1 MSTTRTP
8 SPKKA
13 RVSVEEAQAEGISP
27 EVFRRRW
34 GILAVLCTTLLTVVL
49 ANSSLNLALPSLA
62 RDLGATQLDLTWI
75 VESFTL
81 VFASLL
87 MVAAGISDRYGRARL
102 MIIGLAVYALAATY
116 AALFAGSATE
126 VIGSRAAM
134 GLGAALV
141 MPNTLSTVNVVFPK
155 SERTKAIAIW
165 SAISSAGM
173 ILGSIASGF
182 LLQTFTWHSLFVLS
196 AVVAV
201 ASLVGV
207 ALMVPN
213 SRDENRNPVDWW
225 GGLLVTI
232 ALTGIVFGIMES
244 PLNGLGSTEVITA
257 LAVGAAALLVFI
269 LWELRAPHPLLDL
282 RLFKNPAFSVSA
294 LAVTLSFFAMMAA
307 FFGNSQI
314 FQLVLGFEP
323 LTAAYAFIPIML
335 PMLILTPFVPTIA
348 ARLGARWTVTPG
360 LILVALGFVW
370 MSQWPTDL
378 AYWEVLG
385 GMGLL
390 IVGMSL
396 TMTPATAMMMSSVP
410 RNRSGMGSAM
420 SNTTRQVGGALGVAI
435 LGSMISAGYQNR
447 MSDVVS
453 GTDLPA
459 QAADAAS
466 SSLAGGLQVASSLG
480 DQGVALAESAKSA
493 YMLGN
498 STAMWVGAGIALVAA
513 AIAAFGI
520 PKRAPRIV
528 APASDSESGILTGF
542 EADVTDADGRPRVL
556 TARERLAAA
565 SAELEREPAN
575 SR

>member
-1 MSTTRTP
+1 MAKPVTT
-8 SPKKA
+8 
-13 RVSVEEAQAEGISP
+13 SVTVLQAQAEAEGIAP
-27 EVFRRRW
+27 DVFRRRW
-34 GILAVLCTTLLTVVL
+34 TILAVLCTTLLTVVL

-62 RDLGATQLDLTWI
+62 RDLGASQLDLTWI
-75 VESFTL
+75 VEAFTL

-87 MVAAGISDRYGRARL
+87 MVAAGISDRYGRAKL
-102 MIIGLAVYALAATY
+102 MIIGLAIYAIAAAY
-116 AALFAGSATE
+116 AAAFAGSPAE
-126 VIGSRAAM
+126 VIGTRAVM

-182 LLQTFTWHSLFVLS
+182 LLESFSWHSLFILS

-207 ALMVPN
+207 ALIVPN

-225 GGLLVTI
+225 GGLFVTI

-244 PLNGLGSTEVITA
+244 PLKGLGSTEVLIA
-257 LAVGAAALLVFI
+257 LGIGAAGLLAFI
-269 LWELRAPHPLLDL
+269 VWELRAPFPLLDL
-282 RLFKNPAFSVSA
+282 RLFKNPSFAVSA
-294 LAVTLSFFAMMAA
+294 LAVTLAFFAMMAA

-314 FQLVLGFEP
+314 FQLVLGYEP

-335 PMLILTPFVPTIA
+335 PMLILTPFVPNIV

-360 LILVALGFVW
+360 LILVALGFAW

-378 AYWEVLG
+378 TYAEVLG
-385 GMGLL
+385 AMGLL

-410 RNRSGMGSAM
+410 KNRSGMGSAM

-435 LGSMISAGYQNR
+435 LGSMISAGYQTR
-447 MSDVVS
+447 MSDVVA
-453 GTDLPA
+453 GTELPA
-459 QAADAAS
+459 RAADAAQ
-466 SSLAGGLQVASSLG
+466 SSLAGGLQVADSLG
-480 DQGVALAESAKSA
+480 DQGAALAEAAKDA

-498 STAMWVGAGIALVAA
+498 STAMWVGAGIALAA
-513 AIAAFGI
+513 AFIAVFGI
-520 PKRAPRIV
+520 PKRVPRAAAVEAGLADSIV
-528 APASDSESGILTGF
+528 VVDDPVDESAVVGAGLG
-542 EADVTDADGRPRVL
+542 GHQ
-556 TARERLAAA
+556 RLAG
-565 SAELEREPAN
+565 RE
-575 SR
+575 

>member
-1 MSTTRTP
+1 MTGKR
-8 SPKKA
+8 A
-13 RVSVEEAQAEGISP
+13 MAVEQASAEGIAP
-27 EVFRRRW
+27 EVFHRRW
-34 GILAVLCTTLLTVVL
+34 TILAVLCTTLLTVVL

-75 VESFTL
+75 VEAFTL

-87 MVAAGISDRYGRARL
+87 MLAAGISDRYGRARL
-102 MIIGLAVYALAATY
+102 MIMGLAVYALSAAY
-116 AALFAGSATE
+116 AAAFAGSAAE
-126 VIGSRAAM
+126 VIGSRAMM

-173 ILGSIASGF
+173 IIGSIASGF
-182 LLQTFTWHSLFVLS
+182 LLESFTWHSLFVLS

-207 ALMVPN
+207 ALVVPN
-213 SRDENRNPVDWW
+213 SRDESRNPVDWW
-225 GGLLVTI
+225 GGLFVTI

-244 PLNGLGSTEVITA
+244 PLQGLASTEVLAA
-257 LAVGAAALLVFI
+257 LGIGAAGLAAFI
-269 LWELRAPHPLLDL
+269 GWELRAPHPLLDL
-282 RLFKNPAFSVSA
+282 RLFKNPSFAVSA
-294 LAVTLSFFAMMAA
+294 LAVTLAFFAMMAA

-314 FQLVLGFEP
+314 FQLVLGYAP

-335 PMLILTPFVPTIA
+335 PMLILTPFVPNIA

-360 LILVALGFVW
+360 LILVSLGFVW

-378 AYWEVLG
+378 TYPEVLG
-385 GMGLL
+385 AMGLL

-410 RNRSGMGSAM
+410 KNRSGMGSAM

-447 MSDVVS
+447 MSEVVA

-459 QAADAAS
+459 QAADAAQA
-466 SSLAGGLQVASSLG
+466 SLAGGLQVAASLG
-480 DQGVALAESAKSA
+480 EQGAGLAEAARNS

-498 STAMWVGAGIALVAA
+498 SSAMWVGAAIAIVAA
-513 AIAAFGI
+513 VIAAFGI
-520 PKRAPRIV
+520 PKRAPRV
-528 APASDSESGILTGF
+528 SPSESGTPKTLVVELEGDL
-542 EADVTDADGRPRVL
+542 ASSDAAGHEVRGGAHRQD
-556 TARERLAAA
+556 TARV
-565 SAELEREPAN
+565 PAN
-575 SR
+575 RP